1 MTASFNIDDIKRRM
15 DGAVASL
22 KSDFQG
28 LRTGRANVNLL
39 DPVMVE
45 AYGATVP
52 LNQVGAVSAPD
63 PRMLVVTVWDKG
75 TVVSVEKAIRNAGLG
90 LNPITDGM
98 NLRVPIPPLN
108 EERRRDLAK
117 LAGKYAETA
126 KVAIRNVRRDGMDL
140 LKKLEK
146 SGEITEDQHKKL
158 GDQIQ
163 TATDAHVKMVDDALK
178 GKEDEIMQ
186 V

>member
-15 DGAVASL
+15 DGALASL

-52 LNQVGAVSAPD
+52 LNQVAAVSAPD

-146 SGEITEDQHKKL
+146 SGEITEDQLKKL

-163 TATDAHVKMVDDALK
+163 TATDAHVKQVDEAQK
-178 GKEDEIMQ
+178 AKEDEIMQ